1 MKSSSLWKDMAG
13 IAALMGPI
21 LITQYAQIANG
32 VVDTL
37 MCGRLDAQALGAVG
51 LGVAV
56 WVPMQAFLIG
66 ILYGLLVE
74 LAQLCGAGKESEVS
88 FTTQQAAW
96 LGVVLAGVMGV
107 LIYFASAQLTVLGLP
122 QELVPMVEKYLRGLA
137 WGFPFCGLFYSL
149 RFYCEGQGAPKAV
162 TAISIG
168 AVGCNILLNYGLM
181 FGGFGLPALGL
192 QGCGIATGLCWVLTF
207 VAAAV
212 YVSVASR
219 FAGSRLFKTMFA
231 PAITSVV
238 QLFRVGLPIG
248 IAFLSEYLVMACIA
262 LMIGRLGTVAVAS
275 HQITYNFS
283 LVLFTLP
290 VALSIAISIVVG
302 QARGAQDTA
311 LERRMVSTGML
322 MSTVIGVF
330 LTVLLLFM
338 ATWIPTLY
346 TNDPDVL
353 HLAGAL
359 LTIAAFFQLTDS
371 IQIGLSGALRGI
383 HDTTVPLI
391 LTAASYWGVGIPLG
405 YILSEGTEFTAGILP
420 QMGVQGWWIGL
431 IVSISLAGML
441 LFVRVRRSFW
451 GAEVVA
457 QVETETL
464 AEESV

>member
-1 MKSSSLWKDMAG
+1 MKRSSLWKDMAS
-13 IAALMGPI
+13 ITAFMGPI

-66 ILYGLLVE
+66 ILYSLLVE

-88 FTTQQAAW
+88 FTTQQASW
-96 LGVVLAGVMGV
+96 LGFVLASGMG
-107 LIYFASAQLTVLGLP
+107 LLTYFASSHLTLFGLP
-122 QELVPMVEKYLRGLA
+122 QELLPMVEKYLRGLA

-181 FGGFGLPALGL
+181 FGGLGMPALGL
-192 QGCGIATGLCWVLTF
+192 QGCGIATGVCWVFSFL
-207 VAAAV
+207 AV
-212 YVSVASR
+212 TIYVSVASR
-219 FAGSRLFKTMFA
+219 FAKNRLFRNFFA
-231 PAITSVV
+231 PDFGAVV
-238 QLFRVGLPIG
+238 KLFRVGLPIG

-262 LMIGRLGTVAVAS
+262 LMIGRLGIVAVAS

-302 QARGAQDTA
+302 QARGAQDA
-311 LERRMVSTGML
+311 VLERRMVSTGMF
-322 MSTVIGVF
+322 MATVIGLV

-338 ATWIPTLY
+338 ATWIPSLY
-346 TNDPDVL
+346 TSDPAVV

-371 IQIGLSGALRGI
+371 IQVGLSGALRGI
-383 HDTTVPLI
+383 HDTTVPLL

-405 YILSEGTEFTAGILP
+405 YVLSEGTELTSGILP

-431 IVSISLAGML
+431 IIAISLAGVL

-451 GAEVVA
+451 GEKGVESI
-457 QVETETL
+457 ETETL